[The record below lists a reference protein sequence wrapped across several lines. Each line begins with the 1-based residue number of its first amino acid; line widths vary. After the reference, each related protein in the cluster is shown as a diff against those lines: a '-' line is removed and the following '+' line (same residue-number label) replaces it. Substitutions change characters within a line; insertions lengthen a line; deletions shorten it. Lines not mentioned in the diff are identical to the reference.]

1 MPYLVPRTYA
11 ILVINN
17 PRKQQKHED
26 FSFTI
31 YKHFLDTQNTLN
43 ECTTV
48 SNHKAQMQLTS
59 PNNTSLA
66 VPTFIHTV
74 PEEWRDTDL
83 SDTCFNHN
91 PPEPDMKV
99 QKKVVKMWYQS

>member
-1 MPYLVPRTYA
+1 MNRQQSQT
-11 ILVINN
+11 IMHKCNQSHLVI
-17 PRKQQKHED
+17 Q
-26 FSFTI
+26 
-31 YKHFLDTQNTLN
+31 
-43 ECTTV
+43 
-48 SNHKAQMQLTS
+48 
-59 PNNTSLA
+59 SLA

-99 QKKVVKMWYQS
+99 QKKGIKMWYQG